1 MVNPCRSEARLR
13 TFTSIRHCLL
23 AGFTFYDFLDG
34 RGGKKKALER
44 RNVIF
49 PLSDVSH
56 DDSKKCSSNPR
67 EALPGLN
74 LSFQLVP

>member
-1 MVNPCRSEARLR
+1 MTFWMVE
-13 TFTSIRHCLL
+13 
-23 AGFTFYDFLDG
+23 G
-34 RGGKKKALER
+34 RKKALGR

-74 LSFQLVP
+74 LTFQLVP